1 MSQNEFTIM
10 LQAMLDRIKSIA
22 NLKRD
27 VKAIEPKLPKV
38 KLQGEL
44 DKAATQKD
52 INSKIKSAKPQI
64 KVDANTVQAEQ
75 KIEEIGKQKT
85 EAVIQTKVDSSQA
98 VSGIKEA
105 QKETKTLW
113 ERVSS
118 GISGINLVRMAVQRV
133 TQAIREA
140 IATAKELDAI
150 KTNIQMVSGG
160 SDSDV
165 NAMMSSYNA
174 MAKELSSTTKDVAEA
189 ANEFLRMGESV
200 KNTNELIKSSQILS
214 KVGMIDSADAAGYL
228 ISSLKGYKVAAEDS
242 MDVVSKLTSVDLEAA
257 VSAGGLAEAISRCS
271 NIANNSAIS
280 MDRLIG
286 YTATV
291 GEVTQKSMSEVGN
304 SFQALLS
311 RMNNIKI
318 GRFIDDETGESL
330 SDTEKVLNK
339 LGIQLRDTE
348 NTYRSFDDVLDDV
361 GSRWKDFTK
370 VEQNAISVAIA
381 GTRQRENF
389 EALMNNYGNAL
400 KYAET
405 AANSAGSALERYG
418 VYQDSIEAKTNEL
431 TAAMESLSTNII
443 SEELYSGIIEA
454 TTGLV
459 EFIDKANLLKGA
471 LAGLVAMGVSKAIV
485 SMGAGFA
492 TAARSTA
499 QLSAAMALF
508 DKGRSE
514 QNLLAI
520 GAACKGLS
528 NQQLKLI
535 LSSKT
540 LKYEDRELILAGMGV
555 AETEQKQMLT
565 TLGFAAAEDKATAS
579 TFSLKGAFRSL
590 KAVIAT
596 NPLGAIMT
604 AVSVAT
610 MVFSGF
616 NDEAEEA
623 RQKAKELGDGFRSAK
638 SDIEGYKTK
647 IEDLQK
653 VIHDS
658 GSSIGD
664 VTEARKSL
672 MAIQDELLK
681 KFGAEKENIEIVTNA
696 INKQSDAL
704 DLLTKKQ
711 YLQWKNDFNKKSFKT
726 AVGDYFSSSNIADAF
741 YKLGEF
747 DFPGVWEA
755 LTRPTQSNIDKMA
768 SSMQHAYYKLEKT
781 GNDTL
786 DSLIAKAYNP
796 GGDGSNFILRG
807 NLNDVY
813 ETLLEIQELANDFNV
828 SDSFETN
835 ATKLANS
842 MDKTLKSY
850 KESYDIYVLYEK
862 ILDSSKDNPYDEQFD
877 LITKAKEKFDE
888 ASILGDTA
896 KIKEAGD
903 EYAQT
908 LQSAIDLAEGNWDQD
923 VADYFKSMYPELRQ
937 MFGEWKFNL
946 NFEPNT
952 DGLKD
957 SVTNALDA
965 IDGISDGN
973 VSFSVEDIKNFNFK
987 TAEQEQID
995 AYGEL
1000 LNVAETYDLTIGQLI
1015 EKLRTMGLVQSE
1027 SRQQL
1032 EGIFGKDNIS
1042 QLSPEDLEIAYT
1054 IKDAGDMTF
1063 EQLRAEI
1070 KKVKENMNE
1079 PIALSAW
1086 LTSSQESLGS
1096 FQSSIISAADAYEK
1110 LMTGSYSSSDLL
1122 GSIQAINKAATEMG
1136 ESIKWE
1142 EIGSLDELGDKMEE
1156 ISKTYANS
1164 VLSGAGIDIDN
1175 DFRQMLANIIQEAY
1189 ESEAALASLNTQ
1201 IDSLQDS
1208 YKNLTDIIETYN
1220 QHSYVTF
1227 DQLQTLLS
1235 MEPQYLSCLID
1246 ENGQLRLNREAMQE
1260 LAKQR
1265 LKDARAQIIAQ
1276 AITELNELQFK
1287 KEKTAI
1293 DDAKMAIED
1302 IDDTLT
1308 SYEERLLEFIPI
1320 GELTTEEFIKI
1331 SNAINGAAS
1340 NGVSDEDIDAAL
1352 QNAEKKLKFLK
1363 DMWNGE
1369 IGSMFGGF
1377 ASSEKASDTEK
1388 EFDWI
1393 EQAIENVRKEIQSLD
1408 EIANSSYATFSQKN
1422 AALAK
1427 EIEKVSEEIALQQKA
1442 YEEYMRKADAIGL
1455 GEDYKVIVRDGAINI
1470 ENISDE
1476 DLQKKISDYQQWHE
1490 KAVAVSDA
1498 IKELNTDLKDLHV
1511 SAYELHTEDLKDRLD
1526 NGSLTEKQYL
1536 SELKAAYERFYGN
1549 LEEYAQQYHEAVL
1562 DCLKQEKE
1570 YLNTVAGAAVSL
1582 LDTEIDA
1589 VRDSADEQEEQLKKQ
1604 IELLEEKKKP
1614 LQEELDALEEKARK
1628 EDLILNLQKAQYDLA
1643 RAENQRTK
1651 LVYKDGQLVYTND
1664 SKAARDAQKG
1674 LDDAKLEIQKQSI
1687 QDRLDGL
1694 DEEISRYNDLID
1706 QINNAADNQ
1715 INALEKVKN
1724 KWQEVIDQQEYA
1736 ANISLL
1742 TGEFGTNAI
1751 EKLLSGNDDDLLA
1764 QWKNSYVN
1772 TLAGLDM
1779 ETQGYIGNMTQQI
1792 ASLYN
1797 IDLSVLQSQFQGVK
1811 DSVASLDNTIRDETD
1826 TAANA
1831 FDQHTDKLTNEMVPA
1846 IQGAA
1851 TEMDTFNESAQ
1862 IAESSIEKANA
1873 TLSAFSETAS
1883 KLPVDVFNSIT
1894 QSVQSLSGALD
1905 RITHTASGALD
1916 HIANTAIGSTS
1927 TQLKDI
1933 LSDANGIVDSIK
1945 HGSAYGDGTPGL
1957 AHDEENALR
1966 SEYGQPELTVYPD
1979 GTTEFTTEPVLSNL
1993 PKGTVVYNE
2002 EQTKELL
2009 NNKTD
2014 ATGHAYAEGT
2024 AEGTIVTP
2032 DGIVLTPLQP
2042 GDEMYDMV
2050 QKWNVYLDSIN
2061 HNVEK
2066 LAPNSMYDHNRQM
2079 HEIVN
2084 QINNVSNVV
2093 NNRNV
2098 QPVTV
2103 NQNITLNCPN
2113 VTNNSGVE
2121 YLQRQLNGLS
2131 LKARQ
2136 EPLNNLT

>member
-828 SDSFETN
+828 SDSF
-835 ATKLANS
+835 
-842 MDKTLKSY
+842 
-850 KESYDIYVLYEK
+850 
-862 ILDSSKDNPYDEQFD
+862 
-877 LITKAKEKFDE
+877 
-888 ASILGDTA
+888 
-896 KIKEAGD
+896 
-903 EYAQT
+903 
-908 LQSAIDLAEGNWDQD
+908 
-923 VADYFKSMYPELRQ
+923 
-937 MFGEWKFNL
+937 
-946 NFEPNT
+946 
-952 DGLKD
+952 
-957 SVTNALDA
+957 
-965 IDGISDGN
+965 
-973 VSFSVEDIKNFNFK
+973 
-987 TAEQEQID
+987 
-995 AYGEL
+995 
-1000 LNVAETYDLTIGQLI
+1000 
-1015 EKLRTMGLVQSE
+1015 
-1027 SRQQL
+1027 
-1032 EGIFGKDNIS
+1032 
-1042 QLSPEDLEIAYT
+1042 
-1054 IKDAGDMTF
+1054 
-1063 EQLRAEI
+1063 
-1070 KKVKENMNE
+1070 
-1079 PIALSAW
+1079 
-1086 LTSSQESLGS
+1086 
-1096 FQSSIISAADAYEK
+1096 
-1110 LMTGSYSSSDLL
+1110 
-1122 GSIQAINKAATEMG
+1122 
-1136 ESIKWE
+1136 
-1142 EIGSLDELGDKMEE
+1142 
-1156 ISKTYANS
+1156 
-1164 VLSGAGIDIDN
+1164 
-1175 DFRQMLANIIQEAY
+1175 
-1189 ESEAALASLNTQ
+1189 
-1201 IDSLQDS
+1201 
-1208 YKNLTDIIETYN
+1208 
-1220 QHSYVTF
+1220 
-1227 DQLQTLLS
+1227 
-1235 MEPQYLSCLID
+1235 
-1246 ENGQLRLNREAMQE
+1246 
-1260 LAKQR
+1260 
-1265 LKDARAQIIAQ
+1265 
-1276 AITELNELQFK
+1276 
-1287 KEKTAI
+1287 
-1293 DDAKMAIED
+1293 
-1302 IDDTLT
+1302 
-1308 SYEERLLEFIPI
+1308 
-1320 GELTTEEFIKI
+1320 
-1331 SNAINGAAS
+1331 
-1340 NGVSDEDIDAAL
+1340 
-1352 QNAEKKLKFLK
+1352 
-1363 DMWNGE
+1363 
-1369 IGSMFGGF
+1369 
-1377 ASSEKASDTEK
+1377 
-1388 EFDWI
+1388 
-1393 EQAIENVRKEIQSLD
+1393 
-1408 EIANSSYATFSQKN
+1408 
-1422 AALAK
+1422 
-1427 EIEKVSEEIALQQKA
+1427 
-1442 YEEYMRKADAIGL
+1442 
-1455 GEDYKVIVRDGAINI
+1455 
-1470 ENISDE
+1470 
-1476 DLQKKISDYQQWHE
+1476 
-1490 KAVAVSDA
+1490 
-1498 IKELNTDLKDLHV
+1498 
-1511 SAYELHTEDLKDRLD
+1511 
-1526 NGSLTEKQYL
+1526 
-1536 SELKAAYERFYGN
+1536 
-1549 LEEYAQQYHEAVL
+1549 
-1562 DCLKQEKE
+1562 
-1570 YLNTVAGAAVSL
+1570 
-1582 LDTEIDA
+1582 
-1589 VRDSADEQEEQLKKQ
+1589 
-1604 IELLEEKKKP
+1604 
-1614 LQEELDALEEKARK
+1614 
-1628 EDLILNLQKAQYDLA
+1628 
-1643 RAENQRTK
+1643 
-1651 LVYKDGQLVYTND
+1651 
-1664 SKAARDAQKG
+1664 
-1674 LDDAKLEIQKQSI
+1674 
-1687 QDRLDGL
+1687 
-1694 DEEISRYNDLID
+1694 
-1706 QINNAADNQ
+1706 
-1715 INALEKVKN
+1715 
-1724 KWQEVIDQQEYA
+1724 
-1736 ANISLL
+1736 
-1742 TGEFGTNAI
+1742 
-1751 EKLLSGNDDDLLA
+1751 
-1764 QWKNSYVN
+1764 
-1772 TLAGLDM
+1772 
-1779 ETQGYIGNMTQQI
+1779 
-1792 ASLYN
+1792 
-1797 IDLSVLQSQFQGVK
+1797 
-1811 DSVASLDNTIRDETD
+1811 
-1826 TAANA
+1826 
-1831 FDQHTDKLTNEMVPA
+1831 
-1846 IQGAA
+1846 
-1851 TEMDTFNESAQ
+1851 
-1862 IAESSIEKANA
+1862 
-1873 TLSAFSETAS
+1873 
-1883 KLPVDVFNSIT
+1883 
-1894 QSVQSLSGALD
+1894 
-1905 RITHTASGALD
+1905 
-1916 HIANTAIGSTS
+1916 
-1927 TQLKDI
+1927 
-1933 LSDANGIVDSIK
+1933 
-1945 HGSAYGDGTPGL
+1945 
-1957 AHDEENALR
+1957 
-1966 SEYGQPELTVYPD
+1966 
-1979 GTTEFTTEPVLSNL
+1979 
-1993 PKGTVVYNE
+1993 
-2002 EQTKELL
+2002 
-2009 NNKTD
+2009 
-2014 ATGHAYAEGT
+2014 
-2024 AEGTIVTP
+2024 
-2032 DGIVLTPLQP
+2032 
-2042 GDEMYDMV
+2042 
-2050 QKWNVYLDSIN
+2050 
-2061 HNVEK
+2061 
-2066 LAPNSMYDHNRQM
+2066 
-2079 HEIVN
+2079 
-2084 QINNVSNVV
+2084 
-2093 NNRNV
+2093 
-2098 QPVTV
+2098 
-2103 NQNITLNCPN
+2103 
-2113 VTNNSGVE
+2113 
-2121 YLQRQLNGLS
+2121 
-2131 LKARQ
+2131 
-2136 EPLNNLT
+2136 

>member
-1208 YKNLTDIIETYN
+1208 YKNLTDVIETYN

-1511 SAYELHTEDLKDRLD
+1511 SAYELHTEDLKERLD